1 LVEAVLLSLSVRQL
15 TMEVGG
21 VKREGEFLEHT
32 RLLLQDSKPLPID
45 LNLSAW

>member
-1 LVEAVLLSLSVRQL
+1 MEARVGWVEGG
-15 TMEVGG
+15 VGG
-21 VKREGEFLEHT
+21 GEFLDHT